1 MFDIV
6 ERITEKYAKQAKK
19 LEDIYGVGA
28 VLQLA
33 HEMQNLSLEVLFPI
47 VNQYRSQNIDPVVTL
62 FLLLGFVYINSAP
75 STIFVNSGLIQY
87 MSPLRLRKFFAE
99 KNFVL
104 QNYFLVE
111 FLIFS
116 KSKS

>member
-1 MFDIV
+1 MMFDIV

-47 VNQYRSQNIDPVVTL
+47 VNQYRSQNIDPVVTM
-62 FLLLGFVYINSAP
+62 LLLTQNSSHKHGYKIP
-75 STIFVNSGLIQY
+75 PPF
-87 MSPLRLRKFFAE
+87 M
-99 KNFVL
+99 L
-104 QNYFLVE
+104 QRQL
-111 FLIFS
+111 
-116 KSKS
+116 K